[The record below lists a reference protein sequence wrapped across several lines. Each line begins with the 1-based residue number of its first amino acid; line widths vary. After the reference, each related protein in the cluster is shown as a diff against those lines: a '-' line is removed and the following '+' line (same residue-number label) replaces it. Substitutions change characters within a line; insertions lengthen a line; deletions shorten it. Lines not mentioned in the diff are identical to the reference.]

1 MQEVKRVSYNEI
13 KYTCMLDN
21 TELEKDAE
29 IKLKELEEYL
39 RSNPHHINEEDD
51 VRILL
56 LLLLLLE
63 VLSLSLS
70 QILIH

>member
-29 IKLKELEEYL
+29 IKLFEFDFQKDLKQAYDNGEKKNLSFSLGYNSAHGE
-39 RSNPHHINEEDD
+39 SN
-51 VRILL
+51 LL
-56 LLLLLLE
+56 TARNK
-63 VLSLSLS
+63 
-70 QILIH
+70 

>member
-29 IKLKELEEYL
+29 IKLKELEEL
-39 RSNPHHINEEDD
+39 GP
-51 VRILL
+51 
-56 LLLLLLE
+56 
-63 VLSLSLS
+63 LS
-70 QILIH
+70 Q